1 MNMHGINSNQNNHIR
16 RLRPGTTA
24 TGAVRALARITLI
37 VLPLVHL
44 ILSPVHVG
52 ALLKLENEI
61 SGFLMF
67 LSILFGLV
75 VLFQATRMK
84 ADEPIG
90 QLLCILGV
98 CVVIGLT
105 FALLSIYNDALRFQ
119 KPLNNPETIRKAMA
133 LCTIVC
139 VIYGLGALV
148 LIMDL
153 LTSSKRKTPHGHE
166 KAL

>member
-1 MNMHGINSNQNNHIR
+1 MKTIHHNQMR
-16 RLRPGTTA
+16 RLRPGSLG
-24 TGAVRALARITLI
+24 TGTIKSIARIALI
-37 VLPLVHL
+37 VLPLAHL

-84 ADEPIG
+84 VDEPISE
-90 QLLCILGV
+90 LLCILGV
-98 CVVIGLT
+98 VVVIVLT
-105 FALLSIYNDALRFQ
+105 FTLLSIYHDALRFQ
-119 KPLNNPETIRKAMA
+119 KPLNSPETIRKAIA
-133 LCTIVC
+133 LCAIVC
-139 VIYGLGALV
+139 SIYALGAFALMV
-148 LIMDL
+148 DL
-153 LTSSKRKTPHGHE
+153 LATGKRKTSHGHE

>member
-1 MNMHGINSNQNNHIR
+1 MNSTHYNQLR
-16 RLRPGTTA
+16 RLKPGSLG
-24 TGAVRALARITLI
+24 TGTVRSIARIALI

-84 ADEPIG
+84 ADEPISE
-90 QLLCILGV
+90 LLCILGV
-98 CVVIGLT
+98 IVVIGLT
-105 FALLSIYNDALRFQ
+105 FALLSLYNGALRFQ
-119 KPLNNPETIRKAMA
+119 KPLSSPETIRKAVA
-133 LCTIVC
+133 LCTTVC
-139 VIYGLGALV
+139 ITYALGALALV
-148 LIMDL
+148 VDL
-153 LTSSKRKTPHGHE
+153 LAAGKRKVATHG
-166 KAL
+166 

>member
-16 RLRPGTTA
+16 RLRPTSIA
-24 TGAVRALARITLI
+24 TGAVRAVARFTLI
-37 VLPLVHL
+37 VLPLTHL
-44 ILSPVHVG
+44 VLSPVHVG

-84 ADEPIG
+84 ADEPISE
-90 QLLCILGV
+90 LLCILGV
-98 CVVIGLT
+98 LVVIGLT
-105 FALLSIYNDALRFQ
+105 FALLSIYSDALRFQ
-119 KPLNNPETIRKAMA
+119 KPLNSPETIGKAVA

-139 VIYGLGALV
+139 SIYALGALALV
-148 LIMDL
+148 VDL
-153 LTSSKRKTPHGHE
+153 LAAGKRKRPAHG
-166 KAL
+166 

>member
-1 MNMHGINSNQNNHIR
+1 MNMHGINSNQYNHIR
-16 RLRPGTTA
+16 RLRPGISA
-24 TGAVRALARITLI
+24 TGAVRALARFTLI

-84 ADEPIG
+84 ADEPISE
-90 QLLCILGV
+90 LLCTVGV
-98 CVVIGLT
+98 LVVIGLT
-105 FALLSIYNDALRFQ
+105 FSLLTIYNGALRFQ
-119 KPLNNPETIRKAMA
+119 KPLDNPETIRKAVV
-133 LCTIVC
+133 LCGIVC
-139 VIYGLGALV
+139 IVYALGALA
-148 LIMDL
+148 LIVDL
-153 LTSSKRKTPHGHE
+153 LAVGKRKVATHG
-166 KAL
+166 